1 MAKKK
6 QRRRAKK
13 YFSVWNAAVA
23 YGNLSILTRGALG
36 PNVGPL
42 GFITGETDLKGTSTS
57 YTDAGLGASSTAM
70 RISGG
75 TDLSLGDVLTEPT
88 MAWDII
94 QSNVKTNAVGMAGE
108 AIIFNTSATVL
119 RRLLRAPINSA
130 NRLIRPLGLGVKI

>member
-6 QRRRAKK
+6 TRRRAKK

-36 PNVGPL
+36 PNVGPI
-42 GFITGETDLKGTSTS
+42 GFITGDTDLMATKSS
-57 YTDAGLGASSTAM
+57 YYDAGLNGTSTAM

-88 MAWDII
+88 LAWDII
-94 QSNVKTNAVGMAGE
+94 QANVKTNAIGMAGE